1 MMCGPEKSEGPI
13 GKDANEVRPRKYRSA
28 CCPEHL
34 PACFGMRLVSRH
46 GVRAQ
51 ELGESCLAKRVQEA
65 TCVRSHRTPPCLFR
79 YASG

>member
-1 MMCGPEKSEGPI
+1 MCGPEKSEGPVRRGAI
-13 GKDANEVRPRKYRSA
+13 KVRPRKYRSA

-34 PACFGMRLVSRH
+34 PACFGMRLVNGH
-46 GVRAQ
+46 GVRPQ

-65 TCVRSHRTPPCLFR
+65 TCVRSHRTSPCLFW